1 MFSAKVGLLLFKGD
15 KLRKS
20 RKRIQKLE
28 EFGSKES
35 YRHIREEDIMKS
47 SIRDK
52 AEGTFH
58 ETKGKVKE
66 MAGKITDNP
75 KLEGEGKAEKIAG
88 KVQKNIGQVKKVLG
102 K

>member
-1 MFSAKVGLLLFKGD
+1 M
-15 KLRKS
+15 
-20 RKRIQKLE
+20 Q
-28 EFGSKES
+28 
-35 YRHIREEDIMKS
+35 YRGFCTLGKCGREEIYHHNPEEDTMKS

-75 KLEGEGKAEKIAG
+75 KLEAKGKAEKIAG
-88 KVQKNIGQVKKVLG
+88 KMQKKVGQVKKVLN